1 MSIELICPRCQTR
14 LTVSDAARRQLTCP
28 RCLAQLLNPHG
39 VDPSN
44 QTAPRPVIPLEQ
56 QVSRDQSLS
65 QGALSAIIGLLA
77 IGGMIMIAGMDL
89 GAVGRILIIAL
100 LTASVAGLGMIGLRS
115 KRESDALA
123 SEHGSIA
130 GPPSI
135 PGALPY
141 RSTRDEDDGRTGLR
155 FAGGFFT
162 AIGVCAGCFI
172 LLAATVDFQPKSAH
186 VLFLCIVLA
195 AVIGLIVLTTS
206 VRQNPSWRG
215 FGPGVTVGL
224 VLGMMALGPCGFC
237 YLMTL
242 G

>member
-1 MSIELICPRCQTR
+1 MSIQLICPKCQTW
-14 LTVSDAARRQLTCP
+14 LTVSDAAQGQLTCP
-28 RCLAQLLNPHG
+28 RCLAQLLNPYG

-44 QTAPRPVIPLEQ
+44 QTAPRRVMPLEQ
-56 QVSRDQSLS
+56 QVSRDQNLS

-77 IGGMIMIAGMDL
+77 IGGMIMLAGMDL
-89 GAVGRILIIAL
+89 GAVGRILIVVLLIA
-100 LTASVAGLGMIGLRS
+100 AVAGLVIIGVRS
-115 KRESDALA
+115 KRESDATA
-123 SEHGSIA
+123 RGNRSIA

-141 RSTRDEDDGRTGLR
+141 RPTPDEDDGRTGLR

-172 LLAATVDFQPKSAH
+172 LLAATVGIEPKSAH

-195 AVIGLIVLTTS
+195 AVIGLSALATS